1 MICIVFRR
9 VTAPLLV
16 PNTPDCDYANGEEL
30 LDENKILSLKNSY
43 NNYNLIDYEHQFTQM
58 TSPYYM
64 TNVGMPVKLFV
75 SEKSI
80 SYKDTKGNIIETP
93 KGTLWGSMDIFDE
106 RMIEKVDKGEL
117 SAFSVTVAEKKDA
130 DYVMNE
136 YNRLSLGKQSIK
148 SSSGENEVDDK
159 IYSRINDIYSKLT
172 TKRHLI
178 KDIEDPVI
186 LTVSLTSLPCV
197 SKARFCENIL
207 SAQKSNKQGDIMEKH
222 SQEIE
227 TSKKEESIDET
238 TFFNRL
244 KKNLISFKNE
254 NKPQEEKK
262 EMNKEEVTEI
272 VNENVKAS
280 IDNFKDDMTASL
292 KSGFD
297 ELREQT
303 KKEIDA
309 LKEEMTS
316 KNNEENEE
324 ESQIPANEEETNKQS
339 ESEADIKGK
348 GNKSF
353 KHEEKPAMNKS
364 SQIQNHNDG
373 IGAGKTIPRKS
384 INERD
389 LLMQMIKGKN
399 FSNKSLQDID
409 ISYKGLGIIPES
421 LETSQFYNLIHP
433 ALKDAFSDTYTEE
446 TTQKLI
452 LPTNQYALYMREM
465 LSTDPLMDDANFRI
479 DYEVADE
486 ERVMY
491 ALRLDEDPTQDGI
504 MEENYYFDNP
514 DITAARIEATKDK
527 LEPQPVRALL
537 HISDRQ
543 IKQNVFGDNLL
554 TKSLDIV
561 RYRYNEGIA
570 RINYFGDTAF
580 DDNVDVKFARRDGLL
595 KQAGSKLI
603 SDDVGSGD
611 NTFNIDDGI
620 DQVFKQMFRKLPFEA
635 QKASYFN
642 LYVPPF
648 VYEAYREYYLNNDK
662 INFLGNITD
671 DIPLQYK
678 KITVKEAPILADTKG
693 VELYDDCVPMLLTAP
708 TNTHFIASR
717 ALRIEPERMA
727 STGSTK
733 YWYTGDYD
741 VRYAIPEYAVTASI
755 SKEEYT
761 AL

>member
-1 MICIVFRR
+1 
-9 VTAPLLV
+9 
-16 PNTPDCDYANGEEL
+16 
-30 LDENKILSLKNSY
+30 
-43 NNYNLIDYEHQFTQM
+43 
-58 TSPYYM
+58 M
-64 TNVGMPVKLFV
+64 TNVGTPFKLFM

-106 RMIEKVDKGEL
+106 RMIEKVDNGEL

-136 YNRLSLGKQSIK
+136 YNRLSLGKKSVK
-148 SSSGENEVDDK
+148 SSSGENVVDEK
-159 IYSRINDIYSKLT
+159 VYSNMNDIYSKLT
-172 TKRHLI
+172 HKRHLI
-178 KDIEDPVI
+178 KDIEDPVL
-186 LTVSLTSLPCV
+186 LTVSLTTLPCV
-197 SKARFCENIL
+197 SKARFCENII
-207 SAQKSNKQGDIMEKH
+207 SAQKSNKQGDIMNEHANKTD
-222 SQEIE
+222 
-227 TSKKEESIDET
+227 TSTKEESIDET

-254 NKPQEEKK
+254 NKPTEEKK

-280 IDNFKDDMTASL
+280 INDFREDLNASI

-297 ELREQT
+297 ELREET

-309 LKEEMTS
+309 IKEELNPKTPEKP
-316 KNNEENEE
+316 KNTENG
-324 ESQIPANEEETNKQS
+324 EETNSKTDNET
-339 ESEADIKGK
+339 ESSKEIKGK
-348 GNKSF
+348 GDKSY
-353 KHEEKPAMNKS
+353 KHKEKPSFNES
-364 SQIQNHNDG
+364 SQITTNNDG
-373 IGAGKTIPRKS
+373 IGSGKSIPRKS
-384 INERD
+384 VNERD

-399 FSNKSLQDID
+399 FSNKSLQDIN

-433 ALKDAFSDTYTEE
+433 ALKDAFSETYTEE

-465 LSTDPLMDDANFRI
+465 LSTDPLMEDANFRI

-514 DITAARIEATKDK
+514 DLTAARIEASKDK
-527 LEPQPVRALL
+527 LDPKPVRALL

-543 IKQNVFGDNLL
+543 IKQNVFGENLL

-570 RINYFGDTAF
+570 RINYFGDTSF
-580 DDNVDVKFARRDGLL
+580 DDSVDVKFARRDGLL

-648 VYEAYREYYLNNDK
+648 VYEAYREYYLHNDK

-671 DIPLQYK
+671 DIPLKYK
-678 KITVKEAPILADTKG
+678 KITVKEAPILADNKG
-693 VELYDDCVPMLLTAP
+693 IELYDDNVPMLLTAP

-741 VRYAIPEYAVTASI
+741 VRYAIPEYAVTATI